1 MKKFYTMTVA
11 AGLALTMAGC
21 AAGNSAAPAVTMKD
35 AATADVK
42 KMCDV
47 KANGIE
53 NVIATAKAYNA
64 LAKKEG
70 VEFRRLNVNNS
81 ALIAAVEEGIKNGS
95 KTVNPLHFKSKP
107 KKVKKS
113 KTKLEINYAAWRA
126 CSFGIRAVQQKVEA
140 DSTWRL
146 AVPGDGFKY

>member
-1 MKKFYTMTVA
+1 MKKIYSITVA

-35 AATADVK
+35 AAKADVK

-70 VEFRRLNVNNS
+70 VEFRRLGVNNS
-81 ALIAAVEEGIKNGS
+81 GLIDAVDAGIKSGA
-95 KTVNPLHFKSKP
+95 
-107 KKVKKS
+107 KKVQAKNFKG
-113 KTKLEINYAAWRA
+113 KLDKNKFDINYAAWRA

-140 DSTWRL
+140 ESTWRL